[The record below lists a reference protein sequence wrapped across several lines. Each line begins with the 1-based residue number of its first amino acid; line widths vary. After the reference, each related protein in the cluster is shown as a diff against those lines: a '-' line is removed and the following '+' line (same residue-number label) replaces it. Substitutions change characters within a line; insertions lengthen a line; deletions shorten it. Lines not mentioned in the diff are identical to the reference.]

1 MKLRVV
7 CIGKNKSKN
16 LAEVCGD
23 FAQRI
28 RHVIPLDVIEI
39 KDPRI
44 ANEKKRIEAEGEKI
58 MTSVSRTDFVVAL
71 DPAGRSHSSK
81 TFSEFLD
88 RHMNQNP
95 RDVVFVV
102 GGYGGLSDEVKK
114 RADLLWSLSE
124 LTFSHDLARAVLLEQ
139 LYRALSI
146 IHHHPYA
153 R

>member
-7 CIGKNKSKN
+7 WIGKNKN

-23 FAQRI
+23 FSQRI
-28 RHVIPLDVIEI
+28 RHFIPLDVIEI

-44 ANEKKRIEAEGEKI
+44 ANERKRIEAEGEKI
-58 MTSVSRTDFVVAL
+58 MTSVGQADFVVAL
-71 DPAGRSHSSK
+71 DPAGRSYSSK

-88 RHMNQNP
+88 RHMSENP
-95 RDVVFVV
+95 RDIVFVV
-102 GGYGGLSDEVKK
+102 GGYGGLSDTVKK

-124 LTFSHDLARAVLLEQ
+124 LTFSHDLARALLLEQ

-146 IHHHPYA
+146 INHHPYA